1 MTSQARALAQALLDH
16 RQQVYCSQHGEG
28 AEMASCLITYGD
40 LCERAGVSE
49 LKPIV
54 GRFLREIAQWCHE
67 NGWPPLN
74 SLAVN
79 HASHRPGH
87 GYNDAP
93 GCNLERWSDQV
104 SACVSF
110 ADYPDTI
117 S

>member
-1 MTSQARALAQALLDH
+1 MTFEARALAQALLDH
-16 RQQVYCSQHGEG
+16 HKRSCRPLRKATPNIE
-28 AEMASCLITYGD
+28 SCLITYGS
-40 LCERAGVSE
+40 LCEEAGLPH
-49 LKPIV
+49 LKPTI
-54 GRFLREIAQWCHE
+54 GIYLREIAQWCHE

-79 HASHRPGH
+79 HESHRPGR
-87 GYNDAP
+87 GYNAAP

-110 ADYPDTI
+110 ADYPDAI